1 MCFFLSRFLC
11 FLRQPVVL
19 VCFYNIFMKIVI
31 AGSRT
36 ITDMKVLI
44 KVLSLCGYKI
54 TEQDEIVSGGARG
67 VDTLGEIYA
76 KQAGIKVTIFKP
88 DWDKYGKVAGLM
100 RNKEMAKYASEHY
113 GYGALI
119 AFWDGKSRGTDNMIN
134 NAIASELKVFVYN
147 YTEDRGYLVL

>member
-88 DWDKYGKVAGLM
+88 DWDKYGKSAGVI
-100 RNKEMAKYASEHY
+100 RNYEMAKYCDKAIVIHNGSK
-113 GYGALI
+113 GSL
-119 AFWDGKSRGTDNMIN
+119 NMIGN
-134 NAIASELKVFVYN
+134 LIKFNKEFFEYKI
-147 YTEDRGYLVL
+147 